1 MSTPQENAVP
11 STQPAAIP
19 WYKTAVIRGILVAV
33 FTQLLA
39 GVARKFHMDIGALA
53 AIGLDANTLT
63 EITLDGIGAA
73 AAAYALHG
81 RVVKPLPAVTLTRA
95 KADELNAAASP
106 IDSGGG
112 NVASPLSQPPEKK
125 P

>member
-1 MSTPQENAVP
+1 MSTPEENAVP
-11 STQPAAIP
+11 SPAAIP

-63 EITLDGIGAA
+63 EIALDGIGAA

-81 RVVKPLPAVTLTRA
+81 RVVKPLPAVTLT
-95 KADELNAAASP
+95 KKQADAANAAAAPVDPSP
-106 IDSGGG
+106 TLGES
-112 NVASPLSQPPEKK
+112 K
-125 P
+125 